1 MPYTGG
7 TKAAQN
13 AIDQLQRLG
22 ALINV
27 YNNEWLSKNPK
38 FPSFG
43 AEELADFD
51 SQSGGACSGHLLVIS
66 TSLDGDAVTDQL
78 LAAYPGFGVAFGA
91 DAPHHKPDFVFI
103 NLATQQIL
111 CVGLGRKNYVFGYA
125 IGADGVLISDANVRD
140 IIDRSFD
147 LRGQDTTLAFMN
159 EMVKYDHGNVVINL
173 IESLYEFG
181 VSARAWDHLPLYPEL
196 IEEILANGPNED
208 GMYDIDDELMSDEEV
223 REVLVEFEQ
232 ADSWGKENLSV
243 IQDFFPELTWA
254 DLNTQDY

>member
-13 AIDQLQRLG
+13 AIDQLQKLG

-27 YNNEWLSKNPK
+27 YSSEWLSNNPK

-43 AEELADFD
+43 TEELADFD

-66 TSLDGDAVTDQL
+66 TSLDCDAVTDQL
-78 LAAYPGFGVAFGA
+78 LAAYPGFASAFGA
-91 DAPHHKPDFVFI
+91 DAPYHKPDFVFI

-111 CVGLGRKNYVFGYA
+111 CVGLGKKNYIFGYA
-125 IGADGVLISDANVRD
+125 IGADGVLINDANVRA
-140 IIDRSFD
+140 IIDRSFASTS
-147 LRGQDTTLAFMN
+147 QDATLAFMS
-159 EMVKYDHGNVVINL
+159 EMVKYDHGNVVTNL

-181 VSARAWDHLPLYPEL
+181 VSARVWDQLPSNPEV
-196 IEEILANGPNED
+196 IDEILELGPNED
-208 GMYDIDDELMSDEEV
+208 GMYDIDDELMSEEQV
-223 REVLVEFEQ
+223 REVLNEFDQ

>member
-1 MPYTGG
+1 MPYIGG
-7 TKAAQN
+7 AKAAQN
-13 AIDQLQRLG
+13 AIDQLQKLG

-27 YNNEWLSKNPK
+27 YSSEWLSNNPK

-66 TSLDGDAVTDQL
+66 TSLDSDAVTDQL
-78 LAAYPGFGVAFGA
+78 LAAYPGFAAAFGA
-91 DAPHHKPDFVFI
+91 DSDYHKPDFIFI

-111 CVGLGRKNYVFGYA
+111 CVGLGRKNYIFGYA
-125 IGADGVLISDANVRD
+125 IGADGVLINDANVRA
-140 IIDRSFD
+140 IIDHSFD
-147 LRGQDTTLAFMN
+147 SAGQDATLAFMN
-159 EMVKYDHGNVVINL
+159 EMIKYDYGNVVINL

-181 VSARAWDHLPLYPEL
+181 VSARAWDQLPSNPEV
-196 IEEILANGPNED
+196 IEEILELGPNED
-208 GMYDIDDELMSDEEV
+208 GMYDIDDELMSEEQV
-223 REVLVEFEQ
+223 REVLDEFEQ
-232 ADSWGKENLSV
+232 AYSWGKENLSV

>member
-13 AIDQLQRLG
+13 AIDQLQQLG

-27 YNNEWLSKNPK
+27 YSNEWLSKNPK

-43 AEELADFD
+43 TEELADFD

-66 TSLDGDAVTDQL
+66 TSLDSDAVTDQL
-78 LAAYPGFGVAFGA
+78 LAAYPGFAVAFGA
-91 DAPHHKPDFVFI
+91 DSDYHKPDFVFI

-125 IGADGVLISDANVRD
+125 LGADSVLINDANVRD

-147 LRGQDTTLAFMN
+147 STAQDATLAFMS
-159 EMVKYDHGNVVINL
+159 EMVKHDHGNVVINL

-181 VSARAWDHLPLYPEL
+181 VSARAWDQLPSNPEV
-196 IEEILANGPNED
+196 IEEILEIGPNED
-208 GMYDIDDELMSDEEV
+208 GLYDIDDELMSEEKV
-223 REVLVEFEQ
+223 REVLEEFEQ

-243 IQDFFPELTWA
+243 IQDLFPELTWA